1 MAGITS
7 TRVEHTLAA
16 DVPDWARQTMRWA
29 QVAFVEDDPAHYDP
43 QFWLDYFKRVH
54 ADGALLSAGGCVAF
68 YPTQIEFHHRSA
80 WMGDGDPFGDLV
92 RGCRD
97 MGMAIIARTDPHS
110 IRQDAYEAHPEW
122 VQIMEDGTP
131 RRHWA
136 DPTRWVTCAL
146 GPYNFE
152 FMTEV
157 TREIVSLYQVDAIFS
172 NRWSGHGLCYCEH
185 CQRNFRDAFNMEL
198 PRTNDPQ
205 DPAYRNYLI
214 WRHDRLF
221 ELWDLWES
229 EIRKINPEGRYI
241 PNAGGGAMSWI
252 DMKRAG
258 RKAVTM
264 VADRQSRGGVMA
276 PWAAGKNGKEYRA
289 VLDNKP
295 VIHMF
300 GVGIEGNEYRWKD
313 SVQHEPEL
321 RIWAADSIANG
332 MHPLF
337 IKFALT
343 LHDHRWLPVIE
354 DIFNWHHRIENYMRD
369 QKSLAHVG
377 LVYSQQTAAYYGGP
391 HARQKV
397 EDHLQGYYHALIE
410 ARIPFEMVH
419 EGLLDS
425 AHIDQFKVLILPNIA
440 ALSDGQCQQLQEY
453 VARGGSLVVTH
464 ETSLYDE
471 WGAQRTDFGLAD
483 VLGVHYEGEVQGP
496 LKNSYITL
504 EADPATSLRHP
515 LLKGMDYAQRI
526 INGGYRVKVRS
537 AAEFGH
543 PPLTLVPPYPDLP
556 MEEVYPRQPRT
567 DIPEVY
573 MREIGSSRIVYFP
586 WDIDRIFWEMLNVD
600 HGKLLANAV
609 SWAICEQQPV
619 IVTGQGVIDL
629 TVWEQEN
636 SMTVHLVNLT
646 NPNMMRGPF
655 REFYPIGEQ
664 QVRVRLPEGRRAK
677 QVHLLRHGQSVQAE
691 ISDDYVQVTV
701 PGVLDNEVVA
711 IDFL

>member
-1 MAGITS
+1 MTS
-7 TRVEHTLAA
+7 TLT
-16 DVPDWARQTMRWA
+16 PDFIGASDIPNWAKQANRWA
-29 QVAFVEDDPAHYDP
+29 QVAFVEDDPANYDP

-54 ADGALLSAGGCVAF
+54 AEGALLSAGGCVAF
-68 YPTQIEFHHRSA
+68 YPTQIEFHYRSA
-80 WMGDGDPFGDLV
+80 WMGDSDPFGDLV
-92 RGCRD
+92 KGCRE
-97 MGMAIIARTDPHS
+97 MGMALIARTDPHS

-122 VQIMEDGTP
+122 VHIMEDGTP

-152 FMTEV
+152 FMTDV
-157 TREIVSLYQVDAIFS
+157 TKEIVELYGVDAIFS

-185 CQRNFRDAFNMEL
+185 CQRNFRDAYGMEL
-198 PRTNDPQ
+198 PRTTDPN

-214 WRHDRLF
+214 WRHERLF

-241 PNAGGGAMSWI
+241 PNTGGGALAWI

-264 VADRQSRGGVMA
+264 VADRQSRGGLMP

-295 VIHMF
+295 VIYMF
-300 GVGIEGNEYRWKD
+300 GVGIEGREYRWKN

-332 MHPLF
+332 MRPLF

-354 DIFNWHHRIENYMRD
+354 DIFNWHDRIAPYLCD
-369 QKSLAHVG
+369 QKPLARVG
-377 LVYSQQTAAYYGGP
+377 LVYSQQTASYYGGP
-391 HARQKV
+391 QAREKV
-397 EDHLQGYYHALIE
+397 EEHLQGYYHALVE

-419 EGLLDS
+419 EKLLD
-425 AHIDQFKVLILPNIA
+425 AEHIDQFKVLILPNIA
-440 ALSDGQCQQLQEY
+440 ALSDEQCEQLRAY

-471 WGAQRTDFGLAD
+471 WGQPRDDFALAD
-483 VLGVHYEGEVQGP
+483 LLGVHLESAVEGPV
-496 LKNSYITL
+496 KNSYLTL
-504 EADPATSLRHP
+504 NGEPGTRHP
-515 LLKGMDYAQRI
+515 ILKGMDYGDRI
-526 INGGYRVKVRS
+526 INGGYRVGVR
-537 AAEFGH
+537 AAKEFPD
-543 PPLTLVPPYPDLP
+543 PPLTLVPAYPDLP
-556 MEEVYPRQPRT
+556 MEEVYPRQPKT

-573 MREIGSSRIVYFP
+573 LQDNGSSRIVYFP
-586 WDIDRIFWEMLNVD
+586 WDISRIFWEFLNVD

-609 SWAICEQQPV
+609 EWAANEQPPASVTGPGVLDVTVWQQP
-619 IVTGQGVIDL
+619 DSL
-629 TVWEQEN
+629 
-636 SMTVHLVNLT
+636 TVHLVNLT

-655 REFYPIGEQ
+655 RELLPVGEQ
-664 QVRVRLPEGRRAK
+664 EVLVQLPEGKQAK
-677 QVHLLRHGQSVQAE
+677 RVKLLRSGLTPDAE
-691 ISDDYVQVTV
+691 IGPGYVKVTV
-701 PGVLDNEVVA
+701 PQVVDHEIVA
-711 IDFL
+711 IDL